1 MRITL
6 MLAICLVSTAAVA
19 EVERGSEILSLQIKA
34 VAPEYP
40 QGTPVEIR
48 ATLKN
53 ETHKNEP
60 QKSVEIEDLLSCHSD
75 LYSNVFPHMV
85 NDRGHNVACV
95 VAAAKVNPP
104 PPRPPMR
111 MLVPGDVIVKHVHLD
126 RFIDMD
132 PKTGKASCQPVF
144 SAPPGRYQVWLDCW
158 IRTGAGRRVRLT
170 SNKVW
175 VEVTLGP
182 VQSGNGDRDPR

>member
-6 MLAICLVSTAAVA
+6 MLGICLVFPAAVA
-19 EVERGSEILSLQIKA
+19 EMARGSEILSLRVKA
-34 VAPEYP
+34 VASAYP
-40 QGTPVEIR
+40 QGTPVEVR

-60 QKSVEIEDLLSCHSD
+60 QRSVEIEDLLSCHSE

-85 NDRGHNVACV
+85 NDRRHNVAWV
-95 VAAAKVNPP
+95 VAAEKVNPP

-111 MLVPGDVIVKHVHLD
+111 MLVPGDVIVKYIHLD

-132 PKTGKASCQPVF
+132 PKTGKASRQPVF
-144 SAPPGRYQVWLDCW
+144 SAPPGRYQVWFDCW
-158 IRTGAGRRVRLT
+158 IRTKARGRVRLT

-175 VEVTLGP
+175 VEVTPGSA
-182 VQSGNGDRDPR
+182 QSEPAR